1 MEQIRFGVLGAAAI
15 APSALIKPASDR
27 DGVAVTAIAARDRT
41 KATAF
46 ATKHAIPRV
55 LAGYDELIGDADVDA
70 VYIPLPNGLH
80 GEWMLKAIEAGKHVL
95 CEKPFTANAD
105 EARTVADAAS
115 GSGLV
120 VMEAFHW
127 RYHRMAS
134 RLIEIVQGGEIGALE
149 HLDVQICFPLFDRHD
164 IRYDLGLAGGALMD
178 AGCYAVNM
186 VRALSGDEPAVTTA
200 RARLMSPGV
209 DRLMIGDLVF
219 AGGATARITA
229 SMLSTHVLALRI
241 RARGTRG
248 ELRAFNPLM
257 PKLFGRIR
265 LVRDGQ
271 RRIEHPP
278 RTDTYGHQLDAFT
291 AAVRTGRPFPS
302 TPEDAVLNMAVIDA
316 LYRAAGLEVRQ
327 PTHPTHP
334 TADRRPS

>member
-1 MEQIRFGVLGAAAI
+1 METIRFGVLGAAAI
-15 APSALIKPASDR
+15 APSALLKPASYR
-27 DGVAVTAIAARDRT
+27 DGVTVTAIAARDRA
-41 KATAF
+41 KATEF
-46 ATKHAIPRV
+46 ASKHHVPRV
-55 LAGYDELIGDADVDA
+55 LASYAELIDDPDIDA

-80 GEWMLKAIEAGKHVL
+80 GEWMLRAIAAGKHVL

-105 EARTVADAAS
+105 EARIVADAAEA
-115 GSGLV
+115 SGLV

-134 RLIEIVQGGEIGALE
+134 RLIEIVQDGEIGTLE
-149 HLDVQICFPLFDRHD
+149 HLEAQICFPLFDRHD

-186 VRALSGDEPAVTTA
+186 VRALSGDEPAVASA
-200 RARLMSPGV
+200 RARLMAPGV
-209 DRLMIGDLVF
+209 DRLMIGELIF

-229 SMLSTHVLALRI
+229 SMLSTHVLSLRI

-265 LVRDGQ
+265 VDRAGQ
-271 RRIEHPP
+271 RRVEHPP

-302 TPEDAVLNMAVIDA
+302 TPADAVLNMTVVDA
-316 LYRAAGLEVRQ
+316 LYRAAGLDVRR
-327 PTHPTHP
+327 PTNPI
-334 TADRRPS
+334 ADRRPA